1 MDSLDRGTPQAGT
14 LGDLKGHSPSSQ
26 TATSQKPPLQGRI
39 RWFCC
44 RAKLETN
51 FKALLEQRAK
61 SCLLNPAGVTTEAL
75 DVAVSET
82 FEECKGLVVKQW
94 VMMDFAMIRLKMYLK
109 IALSEED
116 IITLKN
122 AMVAIKSSPNENS
135 DSPKISN
142 IVYAKI

>member
-14 LGDLKGHSPSSQ
+14 LVDLKGHSPSSQ
-26 TATSQKPPLQGRI
+26 TAT
-39 RWFCC
+39 CC
-44 RAKLETN
+44 RVKLETN

-61 SCLLNPAGVTTEAL
+61 SSLFNPNEISDEAL
-75 DVAVSET
+75 DIAVGET
-82 FEECKGLVVKQW
+82 FEECKGLIVKQW

-109 IALSEED
+109 IPLSEED

-122 AMVAIKSSPNENS
+122 AMSAIKSSPSEN
-135 DSPKISN
+135 SPKISN

>member
-14 LGDLKGHSPSSQ
+14 LGDLKGHNPSSQ
-26 TATSQKPPLQGRI
+26 TAT
-39 RWFCC
+39 CC